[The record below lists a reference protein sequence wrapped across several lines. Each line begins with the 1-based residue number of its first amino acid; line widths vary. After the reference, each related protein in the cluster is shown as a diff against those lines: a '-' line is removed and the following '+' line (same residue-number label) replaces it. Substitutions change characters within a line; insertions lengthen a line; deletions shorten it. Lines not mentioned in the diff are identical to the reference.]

1 MEMDPT
7 LDTTPL
13 GDLIPGVASLNGVP
27 GHDQLGGPL
36 TRYLAGHERLTWAD
50 VAEMSPSEITRVP
63 NVGPIRTKKI
73 LTAVSALVANTGATR
88 QRLESSPE
96 NNPAGDVADAL
107 AGIAAWAVGTG
118 VRGSLLDAMK
128 AAFAS
133 EEVDAPTLELD
144 RLASTP
150 AEKLAD
156 PELVVRYDPVRA
168 AEHLLAAF
176 NDRERATLER
186 ILDFDRSAPTLQE
199 LGEQFDVTR
208 ERIRQ
213 VETKVK
219 RRLAAS
225 LTDVRYAALVA
236 AADRLRDRLGS
247 ATPADELVGQFA
259 EYPPDLLDRLILHLA
274 GPYRFDGDWYVLDSL
289 GSFDA
294 AVRSAFESAATDG
307 IAPLDAYRD
316 ALSELGVRDEY
327 LDRAIAGDRRLRV
340 VEGDVLEWTGSLA
353 TKSVLAL
360 RRAGSPLLFDELVQ
374 FVGPNS
380 EQGMSNQVH
389 ADDRIV
395 KVGVNRFALAEWDM
409 DAFEGVV
416 PTMISRLEAGPREVA
431 MLGEELAV
439 EFGVSPNSVTILAS
453 QHPAFL
459 VEHGAVMNRP
469 ADRPYEPFTD
479 LVRTRY
485 CYVIDGVWSW
495 RVPVDRDV
503 LRGSGR
509 MVPEA
514 FGVHLGAT
522 PLESG
527 SLDSPVGPIMLSWR
541 QFPTMG
547 SMRSLARSLDAE
559 EGDWMFVRRV
569 SPSAI
574 DAVLLRAGDV
584 PADPGG
590 AVRALVGAPRSTGEL
605 EKVLADALGLRG
617 TVNHDLTEERA
628 VLADRREHDLVEL
641 LDAIG

>member
-1 MEMDPT
+1 METDPT
-7 LDTTPL
+7 LDMTPL
-13 GDLIPGVASLNGVP
+13 AELIPGVAALNGLP
-27 GHDQLGGPL
+27 GPDQLGGPL
-36 TRYLAGHERLTWAD
+36 CRYLAGHERLTWTE
-50 VAEMSPSEITRVP
+50 VARMSPSEIARVS
-63 NVGPIRTKKI
+63 NVGPIRTKKV
-73 LTAVSALVANTGATR
+73 LTAVSALVANAGAAR
-88 QRLESSPE
+88 QHLESSAESSPRGQ
-96 NNPAGDVADAL
+96 ATDVL

-118 VRGSLLDAMK
+118 VGGSVLDAVR
-128 AAFAS
+128 AAMAS
-133 EEVDAPTLELD
+133 GEVDAPRVELE
-144 RLASTP
+144 RLGSIP

-156 PELVVRYDPVRA
+156 PDLVLRYDPVLA
-168 AEHLLAAF
+168 AEQLLAAF

-186 ILDFDRSAPTLQE
+186 ILDFDGSAPTLQE
-199 LGEQFDVTR
+199 LGEQFSVTR

-219 RRLAAS
+219 QRLAAS
-225 LTDVRYAALVA
+225 LTDVRYTALVA

-247 ATPADELVGQFA
+247 AIPSDDLVGEFA

-294 AVRSAFESAATDG
+294 AVGSAFDSAATDG

-327 LDRAIAGDRRLRV
+327 LERAITGDRRLRV
-340 VEGDVLEWTGSLA
+340 VGDDVVEWTGSLS
-353 TKSVLAL
+353 TKAVLAL
-360 RRAGSPLLFDELVQ
+360 RRAGTPLLFDELVQ

-380 EQGMSNQVH
+380 ERGMSNQVH
-389 ADDRIV
+389 ADERIV
-395 KVGVNRFALAEWDM
+395 KVGVSRFALAEWNM
-409 DAFEGVV
+409 DTFEGVV
-416 PTMISRLEAGPREVA
+416 PTMITRLQTGPREVTA
-431 MLGEELAV
+431 LGQELAE
-439 EFGVSPNSVTILAS
+439 EFGVSPNSVGILAT

-459 VEHGAVMNRP
+459 VEHGSVMLRP
-469 ADRPYEPFTD
+469 EDRPYEPFTD
-479 LVRTRY
+479 LVRTRN

-509 MVPEA
+509 ALPEA
-514 FGVHLGAT
+514 FAVHLGAT

-527 SLDSPVGPIMLSWR
+527 TLDSPVGPVMLSWR
-541 QFPTMG
+541 QFPSIG

-559 EGDWMFVRRV
+559 EGDWMFVRRI

-584 PADPGG
+584 PAEPDR
-590 AVRALVGAPRSTGEL
+590 AVRALVGAVGSTGEL

-617 TVNHDLTEERA
+617 TVNHDLSEERE
-628 VLADRREHDLVEL
+628 VLVERREHDLVEL
-641 LDAIG
+641 LDGIR